1 VKAEQIIS
9 LMYLLDE
16 NKKPLFTLTVAEY
29 KKILRKIV
37 AEEIER
43 ILRELHEETDKN
55 NKETDIC
62 DIEQAI
68 NITRLARPT
77 LYSKVS
83 KKHIP
88 CLSRGKPLLFLKD
101 HLEMWLKAD
110 RPQTDSITTIGEIL
124 KKKELEDDR
133 NSELISRTIDL

>member
-1 VKAEQIIS
+1 
-9 LMYLLDE
+9 MYLLDE

-29 KKILRKIV
+29 SKILRKIV

-43 ILRELHEETDKN
+43 MLRERHEETSKN
-55 NKETDIC
+55 NQETDIC
-62 DIEQAI
+62 DIDQAI
-68 NITRLARPT
+68 NITRLARST

-110 RPQTDSITTIGEIL
+110 RPQTDSITAIEEIL
-124 KKKELEDDR
+124 KRKELEDHGD
-133 NSELISRTIDL
+133 SE